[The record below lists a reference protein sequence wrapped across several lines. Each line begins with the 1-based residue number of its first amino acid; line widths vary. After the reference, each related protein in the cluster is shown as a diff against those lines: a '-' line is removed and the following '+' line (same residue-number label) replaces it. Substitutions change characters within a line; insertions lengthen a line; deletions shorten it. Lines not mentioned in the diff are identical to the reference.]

1 MHPGPS
7 PKQITL
13 AVALAALLVA
23 GGVPRPAHAALI
35 STQQEVAIG
44 REAARDLESR
54 FGVVRDAA
62 ETGRLAAIGGRL
74 AAVSDRRDLPWT
86 FRILNQRAVN
96 AVSLPGGFVYV
107 TRGMLDFV
115 RSEDELAFVLAHEV
129 AHVNQRH
136 HVNLL
141 ERHFFMGIVISLLFG
156 GDPTATQV
164 ANFVGFL
171 LSRGFSRSAEF
182 EADQVGVH
190 FTHRAG
196 FRADAGLQFM
206 ERLRAAEGRDPSQFE
221 VLFRTHP
228 ALPDRIVRVRE
239 ELRRLGYQARA
250 RERPGIPGYPARTR
264 GQPRLAGRQLHT
276 RGWPGRSSY
285 LARPALQVPCAA

>member
-1 MHPGPS
+1 MERR
-7 PKQITL
+7 KRTAL
-13 AVALAALLVA
+13 AVALAALLTVGA
-23 GGVPRPAHAALI
+23 FPQPARGALI
-35 STQQEVAIG
+35 STQQEIAIG

-54 FGVVRDAA
+54 FGVVRDAPA
-62 ETGRLAAIGGRL
+62 TGRLGAIGGRL
-74 AAVSDRRDLPWT
+74 AGVSDRRDLPWT

-96 AVSLPGGFVYV
+96 AVSLPGGFIYV

-136 HVNLL
+136 HVSLL

-182 EADQVGVH
+182 EADQVGVRLA
-190 FTHRAG
+190 HRAG
-196 FRADAGLQFM
+196 FRADAGLRFM
-206 ERLRAAEGRDPSQFE
+206 ERLRVAEGRDPSQFE

-239 ELRRLGYQARA
+239 ELRRLGYQARVWRQPGLPLSRA
-250 RERPGIPGYPARTR
+250 RAP
-264 GQPRLAGRQLHT
+264 GQPRLAGDRV
-276 RGWPGRSSY
+276 R
-285 LARPALQVPCAA
+285 ADALQAPCAARGISHPPYST

>member
-1 MHPGPS
+1 MQPGAS
-7 PKQITL
+7 RKQT
-13 AVALAALLVA
+13 ALAAALVA
-23 GGVPRPAHAALI
+23 LLTVGAVPWPAHAALI

-54 FGVVRDAA
+54 FGVVRDAEA
-62 ETGRLAAIGGRL
+62 TARVAAIGGRL
-74 AAVSDRRDLPWT
+74 AGVSDRRDLPWT
-86 FRILNQRAVN
+86 FRILNQRTVN
-96 AVSLPGGFVYV
+96 AISLPGGFVYV

-115 RSEDELAFVLAHEV
+115 RSDDELAFVLGHEV

-136 HVNLL
+136 HVSLL

-182 EADQVGVH
+182 EADQVGVRL
-190 FTHRAG
+190 THRAG

-250 RERPGIPGYPARTR
+250 RGQLRLPGYQAR
-264 GQPRLAGRQLHT
+264 AD
-276 RGWPGRSSY
+276 
-285 LARPALQVPCAA
+285 ALQVPCAA

>member
-1 MHPGPS
+1 MAPGAS
-7 PKQITL
+7 PRLITL
-13 AVALAALLVA
+13 AVVLTALLVTRA
-23 GGVPRPAHAALI
+23 FPLPARAALI
-35 STQQEVAIG
+35 STQQEIAIG
-44 REAARDLESR
+44 REAARDLEGR

-62 ETGRLAAIGGRL
+62 ATDRLAAIGARL
-74 AAVSDRRDLPWT
+74 TALSDRRDLPWT

-96 AVSLPGGFVYV
+96 AVSLPGGFIYV

-136 HVNLL
+136 HVSLL

-182 EADQVGVH
+182 EADQVGVRL
-190 FTHRAG
+190 THRAG
-196 FRADAGLQFM
+196 FRADAGLRFM

-228 ALPDRIVRVRE
+228 ALPDRILRVRE

-250 RERPGIPGYPARTR
+250 RER
-264 GQPRLAGRQLHT
+264 L
-276 RGWPGRSSY
+276 
-285 LARPALQVPCAA
+285 RPAACRVRAVLQAPCAA